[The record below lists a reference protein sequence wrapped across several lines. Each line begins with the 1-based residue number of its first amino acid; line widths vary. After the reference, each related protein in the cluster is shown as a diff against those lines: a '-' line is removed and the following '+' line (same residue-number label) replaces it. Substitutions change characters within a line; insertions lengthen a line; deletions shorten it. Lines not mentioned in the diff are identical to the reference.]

1 MARTTLRA
9 RTIPWVVWTA
19 KAPSWPSMPLTW
31 TPSSTLTW
39 VFSRAFAQASSSS
52 SFEITFLPIFPKPG
66 MVAGSVMTIL
76 RRG

>member
-1 MARTTLRA
+1 MARTTFRA
-9 RTIPWVVWTA
+9 WMTPWVVWTA
-19 KAPSWPSMPLTW
+19 SAPSSPSMPLTW

-39 VFSRAFAQASSSS
+39 VFSRALAQVSRSS
-52 SFEITFLPIFPKPG
+52 SFEMTFLPIFPKPG